1 MDNGWYSKEFEKLL
15 KIFFT
20 AYSLDKSVQS
30 FKHCSKS
37 ESNSIF
43 DDVVTS
49 NQKISKQVQ
58 VQRSRK
64 SCWKIVW
71 KKKYYQTVTLKL
83 CLFWFQ
89 CAGSADFVYVSVC
102 LSNVNRHL
110 FFKNDSK
117 FEKNGNQ
124 NTLAHTFYVPL
135 YWISYLQSDNSY
147 SYACIRPKVTLANRM
162 KNAKIGIVTGCVNMR
177 RNYSADRFWKIKS
190 TSSMQDCRCRVQATD
205 KMEGCP
211 TWKMNF
217 NVRKPTMY

>member
-1 MDNGWYSKEFEKLL
+1 M
-15 KIFFT
+15 
-20 AYSLDKSVQS
+20 
-30 FKHCSKS
+30 
-37 ESNSIF
+37 
-43 DDVVTS
+43 
-49 NQKISKQVQ
+49 
-58 VQRSRK
+58 
-64 SCWKIVW
+64 
-71 KKKYYQTVTLKL
+71 
-83 CLFWFQ
+83 FWFQ

-190 TSSMQDCRCRVQATD
+190 TSSMQVQFKPQIKWKD
-205 KMEGCP
+205 HSNLEDVLVKIFCP
-211 TWKMNF
+211 NKSDNIFMKYCQQTTIF
-217 NVRKPTMY
+217 H

>member
-1 MDNGWYSKEFEKLL
+1 M
-15 KIFFT
+15 
-20 AYSLDKSVQS
+20 
-30 FKHCSKS
+30 
-37 ESNSIF
+37 
-43 DDVVTS
+43 VTS
-49 NQKISKQVQ
+49 NQKILKQVQ

-71 KKKYYQTVTLKL
+71 KKKYYQSVTLKL

-124 NTLAHTFYVPL
+124 NTLAHTFYVPW
-135 YWISYLQSDNSY
+135 YWISYLHSDNSY

-190 TSSMQDCRCRVQATD
+190 TSSMQVQFKLYVTD
-205 KMEGCP
+205 QGQTSSVKNLC
-211 TWKMNF
+211 F
-217 NVRKPTMY
+217 LVFL